1 MDVFT
6 GSIMENLPLAAASS
20 IGDMSCSSLLCAK
33 SFPAPVL
40 DIE

>member
-1 MDVFT
+1 MERFT
-6 GSIMENLPLAAASS
+6 GSVKENLPLAAASS